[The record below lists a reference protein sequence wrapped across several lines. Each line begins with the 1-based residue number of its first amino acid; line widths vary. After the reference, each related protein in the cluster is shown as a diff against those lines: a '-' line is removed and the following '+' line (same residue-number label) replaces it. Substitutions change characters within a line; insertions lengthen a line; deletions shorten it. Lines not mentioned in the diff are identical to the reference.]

1 MSYRTETEVKY
12 RGNSDFL
19 GKISRNKK
27 KSLGVQS
34 ENSSNEI
41 NNKNTLSQFAKIKI
55 KTIKLPQILTHS
67 TNINH
72 NKRIIKLKKKLLNN
86 NQNDFLLTGIDT
98 KKYEKDDIKNNEFL
112 SNQNIDNNKLYEVSE
127 LLIADNENNNEYIN
141 LKQKLI
147 LNNTPNVNNSILKK
161 MIIRKKPKNI
171 EKIKSHN
178 YIHSSKYLDKML
190 HCYIDYQRKN
200 LFEDFKKSEKKLE
213 QIDNKIHNMFN
224 VMREESEIK
233 FQELL
238 NKDEIDLQ

>member
-112 SNQNIDNNKLYEVSE
+112 LNQNIDNNKLYEVSE
-127 LLIADNENNNEYIN
+127 LI
-141 LKQKLI
+141 
-147 LNNTPNVNNSILKK
+147 
-161 MIIRKKPKNI
+161 
-171 EKIKSHN
+171 
-178 YIHSSKYLDKML
+178 KYLDKML